1 MYIGN
6 FAFPLSITFIKIA
19 LLFQYLRIFN
29 KPGSRLALLCKV
41 LIGVIILWGLALVV
55 INWVPCVPV
64 QAFWD
69 KSITD
74 AWCWGI
80 GSRRLEEF
88 MAYFVAQAVS
98 TAALDFVVFVIPAH
112 LYFRWDTPL
121 RTRVALLCLFGM
133 GIG

>member
-1 MYIGN
+1 
-6 FAFPLSITFIKIA
+6 
-19 LLFQYLRIFN
+19 
-29 KPGSRLALLCKV
+29 
-41 LIGVIILWGLALVV
+41 
-55 INWVPCVPV
+55 
-64 QAFWD
+64 
-69 KSITD
+69 
-74 AWCWGI
+74 
-80 GSRRLEEF
+80 